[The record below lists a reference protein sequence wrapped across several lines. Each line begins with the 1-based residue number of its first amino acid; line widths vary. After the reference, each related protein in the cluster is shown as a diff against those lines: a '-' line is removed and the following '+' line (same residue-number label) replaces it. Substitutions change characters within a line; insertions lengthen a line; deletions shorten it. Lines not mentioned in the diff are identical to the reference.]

1 LKVLGASKLKSGET
15 TSRSGQ
21 AETRAN
27 AVPGASG
34 ASVTFAEVAENMKL
48 QAIISELDTLGAA
61 LSRYP
66 TSALLARYKD
76 LVRQALS
83 HVEKGMR
90 IKREFKW
97 RRTERSMFMVIERTE
112 EALSEI
118 EELESALDRERER
131 TRVLSLIDE
140 IKGCLISLLF

>member
-1 LKVLGASKLKSGET
+1 VGGAKLKSGET

-21 AETRAN
+21 AEARGN
-27 AVPGASG
+27 AVSGVSG
-34 ASVTFAEVAENMKL
+34 AERTFAEVAENMEL
-48 QAIISELDTLGAA
+48 QSIISELDELGAS

-66 TSALLARYKD
+66 TSALLGRYKE
-76 LVRQALS
+76 LVRQAL
-83 HVEKGMR
+83 VRVKNGMR
-90 IKREFKW
+90 VKREFKW

-112 EALSEI
+112 EALGEI

-131 TRVLSLIDE
+131 AIIISLIDE